1 LPHLSELAKCL
12 RARGPVPMN
21 IKRIAAVLISLAYD
35 AMRRTVAP
43 LGCVLGAE
51 CRCGHVVL
59 YYHGVT
65 DAQRSRFHRQMQ
77 LLRSRAQVVPLGHTA
92 SGSAPRWHVC
102 ITFDDGLDN
111 IRRNAIPVLVQLGVP
126 ATFFVVAGRLG
137 QTAQWPMEPE
147 CAEAD
152 EPLMT
157 SGQLRSLPRDLFVVG
172 SHSLTHVNL
181 TRLPVDALRH
191 ELLESKQVLEGILGA
206 SVEAL
211 SVPFGECDDD
221 VLRTALEVG
230 YRSVV
235 TCEPRVALGNETGE
249 IGRFSVTP
257 DDSMLEFRLK
267 AAGAYGW
274 LHRARR
280 LRRVFVAALHNS
292 RDARKAGYEPKGRG
306 RTSHRS
312 ILGSAVTIGEPNR
325 WIASSSEAS

>member
-1 LPHLSELAKCL
+1 M
-12 RARGPVPMN
+12 V
-21 IKRIAAVLISLAYD
+21 
-35 AMRRTVAP
+35 P
-43 LGCVLGAE
+43 LGRVLGVE
-51 CRCGHVVL
+51 CRRGHVVL

-65 DAQRSRFHRQMQ
+65 DAQRPRFHRQMQ
-77 LLRSRAQVVPLGHTA
+77 LLRSRAQVALLGHTS
-92 SGSAPRWHVC
+92 SGSASGWHVS

-111 IRRNAIPVLVQLGVP
+111 IRRNAIPALVQLGVP

-137 QTAQWPMEPE
+137 QAAQWPMEPE

-157 SGQLRSLPRDLFVVG
+157 SGQLRSLPRNLFAVG

-181 TRLPVDALRH
+181 TRLSVDALRH
-191 ELLESKQVLEGILGA
+191 ELAESKQVLEAILGA

-221 VLRTALEVG
+221 VLHTALEVG

-235 TCEPRVALGNETGE
+235 TCEPRVTVGKDTGE
-249 IGRFSVTP
+249 IGRFRVTP

-274 LHRARR
+274 LHHARR
-280 LRRVFVAALHNS
+280 LRHVVAVALRKF
-292 RDARKAGYEPKGRG
+292 RDARKAGYEPGPSRP
-306 RTSHRS
+306 TSHRR
-312 ILGSAVTIGEPNR
+312 ILGSAVSRRESQTVGVHRLQRRPNALAR
-325 WIASSSEAS
+325 RCSDRRA